1 MGKEETQK
9 NQDVTHKS
17 DTDEVK
23 KRSDTGEVKGT
34 RKESDKDVEKMT
46 VSTTIQKWGNSLAV
60 RIPSAVAEQ
69 VSIKQGTEIE
79 ISIIEDGAIR
89 IVPKKRPKKYSLNE
103 LLEQITPENRHK
115 EIDFGTEGNELI

>member
-1 MGKEETQK
+1 
-9 NQDVTHKS
+9 
-17 DTDEVK
+17 
-23 KRSDTGEVKGT
+23 
-34 RKESDKDVEKMT
+34 MT